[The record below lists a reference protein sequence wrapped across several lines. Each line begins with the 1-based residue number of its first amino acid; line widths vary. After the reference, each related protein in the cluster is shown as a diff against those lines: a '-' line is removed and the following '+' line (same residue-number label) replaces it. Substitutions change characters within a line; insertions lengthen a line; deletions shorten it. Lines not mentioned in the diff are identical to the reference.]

1 MENLLIAE
9 NIRSF
14 HPEAGPVSLTLASGD
29 RCYLQ
34 GSERDC
40 NTLFE
45 MLTGLKK
52 PDEGTVTILGQ
63 DIYALESQERAAFRR
78 DHIGAVPRGSG
89 FLPELTLLEQVRLPM
104 VLAGLSREE
113 ISGRIRKNSFRYL
126 PIHGLFNP
134 AKRCSQ
140 RTLALAGVLRAR
152 VMAPP
157 ILILNAAFDHLNGKD
172 AELIWQEMQAV
183 LEENIAFLYLS
194 SAPAPRDIIWS
205 QTMQLSGR

>member
-14 HPEAGPVSLTLASGD
+14 HPEAGPGSLTLAPGD
-29 RCYLQ
+29 RRYLQ
-34 GSERDC
+34 GSEKAC
-40 NTLFE
+40 NTMFE

-52 PDEGTVTILGQ
+52 PDEGSVTVLGQ
-63 DIYALESQERAAFRR
+63 DIYALESQKRAAFRR

-104 VLAGLSREE
+104 VLAGLSQDE
-113 ISGRIRKNSFRYL
+113 IRTRIRKYAFGYL
-126 PIHGLFNP
+126 PLHDLYNP

-172 AELIWQEMQAV
+172 AELVWLEIQAV
-183 LEENIAFLYLS
+183 LEKNIAFLYLS
-194 SAPAPRDIIWS
+194 SAPAPSDILWS
-205 QTMQLSGR
+205 ETMQLSGR

>member
-14 HPEAGPVSLTLASGD
+14 FPEVGPISLALAPGD
-29 RCYLQ
+29 CCYLQ
-34 GSERDC
+34 GSEKAC
-40 NTLFE
+40 TTLFE

-63 DIYALESQERAAFRR
+63 DIYNLESQERAAFRR
-78 DHIGAVPRGSG
+78 DRIGSVPRGSC
-89 FLPELTLLEQVRLPM
+89 FLPELTLLDQVRLPM
-104 VLAGLSREE
+104 VLAGLSQDE
-113 ISGRIRKNSFRYL
+113 IRTRIRKNAFGYL
-126 PIHGLFNP
+126 PLHDLYNP
-134 AKRCSQ
+134 AGRCSQ

-172 AELIWQEMQAV
+172 AELVWLEMQAV

-194 SAPAPRDIIWS
+194 STPAPGDILWS
-205 QTMQLSGR
+205 HTMQLSGR

>member
-14 HPEAGPVSLTLASGD
+14 HPEAGPGSLTLAPGD
-29 RCYLQ
+29 RRYLQ
-34 GSERDC
+34 GSEKAC
-40 NTLFE
+40 NTMFE

-52 PDEGTVTILGQ
+52 PDEGSVTVLGQ
-63 DIYALESQERAAFRR
+63 DIYALESQKRAAFRR

-104 VLAGLSREE
+104 VLAGLSQDE
-113 ISGRIRKNSFRYL
+113 IRTRIRKYAFGYL
-126 PIHGLFNP
+126 PLHDLYNP
-134 AKRCSQ
+134 ATRCSQ
-140 RTLALAGVLRAR
+140 RTLPLAGGLRGR

-172 AELIWQEMQAV
+172 AELVWLEIQAV
-183 LEENIAFLYLS
+183 LEKNIAFLYLS
-194 SAPAPRDIIWS
+194 SAPAPSGILWS
-205 QTMQLSGR
+205 ETMQLSGR

>member
-34 GSERDC
+34 GSEGTC

-52 PDEGTVTILGQ
+52 PDEGTVTVLGQ
-63 DIYALESQERAAFRR
+63 NPYTMPETERAAFRR
-78 DHIGAVPRGSG
+78 DHIGAVPKGGG

-104 VLAGLSREE
+104 ILAGLSGDE
-113 ISGRIRKNSFRYL
+113 IRSRIRKIAFDYL
-126 PIHGLFNP
+126 PLHDLYNP
-134 AKRCSQ
+134 AKRCTL
-140 RTLALAGVLRAR
+140 RTLALASLLRSS
-152 VMAPP
+152 VMNPP
-157 ILILNAAFDHLNGKD
+157 ILILNASFEHLGGKD
-172 AELIWQEMQAV
+172 AELVWQEV
-183 LEENIAFLYLS
+183 KTIFTEDLAFLYLG
-194 SAPAPRDIIWS
+194 SAPAPACIDWTAQI
-205 QTMQLSGR
+205 SGR

>member
-1 MENLLIAE
+1 MEKILIAE

-14 HPEAGPVSLTLASGD
+14 HPEAGPVSLTLAPGD

-34 GSERDC
+34 GSEKTC
-40 NTLFE
+40 NTMFE

-52 PDEGTVTILGQ
+52 PDEGTVKVLGQ
-63 DIYALESQERAAFRR
+63 NPYTMPETERAAFRR

-89 FLPELTLLEQVRLPM
+89 FLPEMTLLEQVRLPM
-104 VLAGLSREE
+104 VLAGLSQDE
-113 ISGRIRKNSFRYL
+113 IRIRIRKNAFGYL
-126 PIHGLFNP
+126 PLHDLFNP

-140 RTLALAGVLRAR
+140 RTLTLAGVLRAR

-172 AELIWQEMQAV
+172 AELVWLEMQAV

-194 SAPAPRDIIWS
+194 SAPAPGDILWS
-205 QTMQLSGR
+205 HTMQLSGR